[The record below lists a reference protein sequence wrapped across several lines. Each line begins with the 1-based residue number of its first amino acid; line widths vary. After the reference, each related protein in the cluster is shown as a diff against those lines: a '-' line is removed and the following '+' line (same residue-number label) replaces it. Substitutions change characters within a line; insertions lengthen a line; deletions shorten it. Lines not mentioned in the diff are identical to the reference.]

1 MLTKKIKNAAKN
13 LLIFDRT
20 LWVEYLF
27 NEIKSLSL
35 AFVMLVLS
43 LVQTTD
49 FSWAK
54 FGCVEKGERA
64 GESEGENHGND
75 EPSPLH

>member
-27 NEIKSLSL
+27 NEIKSISL
-35 AFVMLVLS
+35 AFAMLALS
-43 LVQTTD
+43 LVQTMD

-54 FGCVEKGERA
+54 FGCVEMGEQA
-64 GESEGENHGND
+64 EESEEENHENG
-75 EPSPLH
+75 ELSLWH